1 MKSIL
6 IHEGEGRTRVSL
18 NAHWIGEDLV
28 VYIFNEYA
36 HIGAVAV
43 SEYSNKEDR
52 ASTSVIT
59 RFGHKEDSIA
69 SNTAHTICKA
79 LKRPVCAIAG
89 VHLDNITG
97 DEIAQ
102 IIKNCGQLA
111 NECSCQLAIDSS
123 HQELNRENS

>member
-18 NAHWIGEDLV
+18 NTHWIGEDLI
-28 VYIFNEYA
+28 VYIFNKFA

-43 SEYSNKEDR
+43 SDYCDKEDR

-69 SNTAHTICKA
+69 SNTAHIICKA

-89 VHLDNITG
+89 IHLENITG

-102 IIKNCGQLA
+102 IIQNCNQLA
-111 NECSCQLAIDSS
+111 TACIFQLEINSN
-123 HQELNRENS
+123 HQALNRESS

>member
-18 NAHWIGEDLV
+18 NTHWIGKDLIV
-28 VYIFNEYA
+28 FIFNKFA

-43 SEYSNKEDR
+43 SDYCDKEDR
-52 ASTSVIT
+52 VSTSVIT

-69 SNTAHTICKA
+69 SNTAHAICKA

-102 IIKNCGQLA
+102 IIQNCDRLA
-111 NECSCQLAIDSS
+111 NACSGRLAKNSS
-123 HQELNRENS
+123 RQALNREIS

>member
-6 IHEGEGRTRVSL
+6 IHEGKGRTQVSL
-18 NAHWIGEDLV
+18 ATHWIGTDLIV
-28 VYIFNEYA
+28 CLFNKA
-36 HIGAVAV
+36 GHIGAVAV
-43 SEYSNKEDR
+43 AEYCAQKDR

-69 SNTAHTICKA
+69 SNTAHSICKA

-89 VHLDNITG
+89 IHLENITG

-102 IIKNCGQLA
+102 IIQNSSQLA
-111 NECSCQLAIDSS
+111 TACIFQLKTNSN
-123 HQELNRENS
+123 HQALNRESS

>member
-18 NAHWIGEDLV
+18 NAHWIGEDV
-28 VYIFNEYA
+28 IVTIFNESA

-43 SEYSNKEDR
+43 SDYCTKEDR

-59 RFGHKEDSIA
+59 RLGHKEDSIA
-69 SNTAHTICKA
+69 ASTAQTICKA

-89 VHLDNITG
+89 IHLNDITG

-102 IIKNCGQLA
+102 IIQNCGQLA
-111 NECSCQLAIDSS
+111 NACSCQLAINSS
-123 HQELNRENS
+123 HQALNRESS

>member
-6 IHEGEGRTRVSL
+6 IHEGKGRTQVSL
-18 NAHWIGEDLV
+18 ATHYIGKDLIV
-28 VYIFNEYA
+28 CLFNEA
-36 HIGAVAV
+36 GHIGAVAV
-43 SEYSNKEDR
+43 AEYCDQEDL

-69 SNTAHTICKA
+69 SNTAHIICKA

-89 VHLDNITG
+89 IHLENITG

-102 IIKNCGQLA
+102 IIQNCSQLA
-111 NECSCQLAIDSS
+111 TACIFQLEINSK
-123 HQELNRENS
+123 HQALNRESS